1 MFSRKKQSTIT
12 FLVSKFNNNSSLCR
26 WIVDSLTLDCLPYR
40 VRIQWI
46 CFRCQLFVYFRFLLK
61 KVNKQLYVSGFFF
74 KLINFCIACMM
85 VNGSTMTHRT
95 GNLKKSLGP
104 EIRENDSLHF
114 TRFLAWTLLYF
125 PAYCAWDDNY
135 FSVKLF
141 LNCLAGKFST
151 VCLVV
156 SDFYKWF
163 LFLKVWEK
171 KLRIWSRKTTNC

>member
-1 MFSRKKQSTIT
+1 MLFVTRLILVFFLLFIFLINLDVIINVVLLNCCVFSRKKQSTIT

-95 GNLKKSLGP
+95 GNLKKKSWP
-104 EIRENDSLHF
+104 KNS
-114 TRFLAWTLLYF
+114 
-125 PAYCAWDDNY
+125 
-135 FSVKLF
+135 
-141 LNCLAGKFST
+141 
-151 VCLVV
+151 
-156 SDFYKWF
+156 
-163 LFLKVWEK
+163 
-171 KLRIWSRKTTNC
+171 